1 MIIVLG
7 GGSGKQYIDAL
18 VISNW
23 VVDNITSEQNF
34 CACVCM
40 QAGINQ
46 KTSSGSSRN
55 SRSYI
60 GCSVLKKQ
68 LPKRRNTRRKG
79 TCKRWYIL
87 QERESFQKKI
97 EISLPGWKKAE
108 ANASSLVSACVSRSN
123 FDLIQIWNYSATRHS
138 QWRDAV
144 STMIDVTTEVRAI
157 RARNV
162 DYYSCS
168 HVKYV

>member
-1 MIIVLG
+1 MVIIFG
-7 GGSGKQYIDAL
+7 GGSGEQYIDAL

-87 QERESFQKKI
+87 QEREFSK
-97 EISLPGWKKAE
+97 ENRDLPPRLE
-108 ANASSLVSACVSRSN
+108 ESRSQSH
-123 FDLIQIWNYSATRHS
+123 FSCFCMCIQIQFRPNPDLKLFSDATQS